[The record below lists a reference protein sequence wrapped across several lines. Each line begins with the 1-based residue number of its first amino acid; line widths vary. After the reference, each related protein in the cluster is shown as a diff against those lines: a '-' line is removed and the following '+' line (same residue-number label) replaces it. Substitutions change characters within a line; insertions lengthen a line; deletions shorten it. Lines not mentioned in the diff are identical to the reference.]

1 MSIVLA
7 LLMLVVPV
15 KAETGRFTITQDGRR
30 IGTEEFTISAVLG
43 GYRAEGQMRL
53 DGDPTVMKSRMVLD
67 EQLNPISYEYED
79 ARGLI
84 RVRIEDPV
92 SDYEQIVNG
101 ETITDNF
108 QFPKGGFILENMFH
122 HYVLLMYKVAS
133 GTSSLAVV
141 TPQNRGL
148 GSATVRPKGNRKFD
162 LEVNGV
168 GMEATTDADGRL
180 IRLAIPD
187 GKLVVE
193 R

>member
-1 MSIVLA
+1 
-7 LLMLVVPV
+7 
-15 KAETGRFTITQDGRR
+15 
-30 IGTEEFTISAVLG
+30 
-43 GYRAEGQMRL
+43 
-53 DGDPTVMKSRMVLD
+53 
-67 EQLNPISYEYED
+67 
-79 ARGLI
+79 
-84 RVRIEDPV
+84 VRIEDPV

-133 GTSSLAVV
+133 GTSSLPVV

-148 GSATVRPKGNRKFD
+148 GTATVRPKGNRTFD
-162 LEVNGV
+162 LEVNGAK
-168 GMEATTDADGRL
+168 MEATTDSDGRL
-180 IRLAIPD
+180 IRLAIPE

>member
-7 LLMLVVPV
+7 LLLLVVPV
-15 KAETGRFTITQDGRR
+15 KAETGRFTLTQDGRR

-67 EQLNPISYEYED
+67 QQLNPISYEYED

-84 RVRIEDPV
+84 RIRIEDPV

-122 HYVLLMYKVAS
+122 HSFKHL
-133 GTSSLAVV
+133 
-141 TPQNRGL
+141 
-148 GSATVRPKGNRKFD
+148 
-162 LEVNGV
+162 
-168 GMEATTDADGRL
+168 
-180 IRLAIPD
+180 
-187 GKLVVE
+187 
-193 R
+193 